1 MYQSGSVV
9 LPDGFSYKIKSV
21 TQPENGSIEKV
32 SDYVY
37 KYTPSDKLKSG
48 KIYVTLEITKDDN
61 AFAVQDVDLVLEFE
75 QTHETTKYV
84 LEKTVYNYTENFYD
98 SETGKFTTTAAQAFE
113 NNFEGY
119 SSVTSGDNVNPTL
132 NGRVVQDS
140 NSDVWYI
147 DTLQDD
153 GNNTGDGVADA
164 NVKTQVIV
172 VSGKIYVDEDG
183 KYRIALRGRKN
194 VALFISTDG
203 GNTYTKAAEYLS
215 ESNTADFTNE
225 DGTYTDLELE
235 EGQWVYFK
243 AVLIR
248 YYGESRNAFVGI
260 GWGKW
265 TDAEGDMD
273 IEYDEEGNPVYSED
287 YVAPT
292 VSVGYATAYRNSYV
306 QLETEEFTSDYLYTR
321 EYSYTYNGITTY
333 DVKQELITANCVF
346 SEGWGHKLESL
357 VDGDNGTYA
366 HTDYAPSESR
376 PVVFEA
382 KLAEEITAN
391 RVIFDGSHNSE
402 RSFLPKDFK
411 IYVSSDGETW
421 QLVCDVTD
429 SSMSEDCWQVTAM
442 LDGTYTFS
450 YYRVVITATQKEYIA
465 LRRIIFQN
473 YVVVLEGG
481 NQLSPDDDR
490 FTYKES
496 TDWTVRSTYS
506 SFGHVYVG
514 QEGATLEFEFEGTRF
529 GILSVASLGAN
540 FKVEIDGKEVSSIE
554 LVEMGKIGA
563 SYISELLSEG
573 KHTVKITCLGEA
585 NIDSIV
591 IW

>member
-1 MYQSGSVV
+1 
-9 LPDGFSYKIKSV
+9 
-21 TQPENGSIEKV
+21 
-32 SDYVY
+32 
-37 KYTPSDKLKSG
+37 
-48 KIYVTLEITKDDN
+48 
-61 AFAVQDVDLVLEFE
+61 
-75 QTHETTKYV
+75 
-84 LEKTVYNYTENFYD
+84 
-98 SETGKFTTTAAQAFE
+98 
-113 NNFEGY
+113 
-119 SSVTSGDNVNPTL
+119 
-132 NGRVVQDS
+132 
-140 NSDVWYI
+140 
-147 DTLQDD
+147 
-153 GNNTGDGVADA
+153 
-164 NVKTQVIV
+164 
-172 VSGKIYVDEDG
+172 VDEDG

-203 GNTYTKAAEYLS
+203 GSTYTKAAEYLS
-215 ESNTADFTNE
+215 ESNTANFTNE

-496 TDWTVRSTYS
+496 TDWNVRSTYS

-529 GILSVASLGAN
+529 GILSVAGLGAN